1 MLNIRDLEN
10 RSQSGKSVA
19 IWITIN
25 GYNNALCR
33 PSKARINPL
42 LYDAQV
48 KPGLTKNPLLYD
60 AQVKPGLT
68 KNPLLYHAQ
77 VKPGLTKNPLLYHA
91 QVKLLSRPS

>member
-33 PSKARINPL
+33 PSKARINQDEPAAL
-42 LYDAQV
+42 
-48 KPGLTKNPLLYD
+48 
-60 AQVKPGLT
+60 
-68 KNPLLYHAQ
+68 
-77 VKPGLTKNPLLYHA
+77 
-91 QVKLLSRPS
+91 